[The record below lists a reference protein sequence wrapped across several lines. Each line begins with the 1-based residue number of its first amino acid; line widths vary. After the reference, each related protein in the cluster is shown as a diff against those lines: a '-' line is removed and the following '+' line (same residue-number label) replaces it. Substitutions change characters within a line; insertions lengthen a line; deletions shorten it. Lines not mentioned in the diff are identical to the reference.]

1 MKKKKLEENV
11 IIAIDC
17 LKKIMVL
24 FLGPFLTA
32 YFIKVSNSSAVDL
45 SIYYIF
51 SYIILALG
59 SLIVA
64 SIIKNK
70 FRIGMFRVG
79 VILNFIYIL
88 TIIVLKES
96 IVNHLAII
104 SILYGASSSVYWFP
118 YNLFVINK
126 INNNHR
132 VEYSVKSKI
141 VSSIISVICP
151 ILLGSIITAT
161 NYELTAIIIL
171 FISLIQIILS
181 FLIKPEK
188 NNNTSEFN
196 AKKTWLKLKKNDQI
210 RNMSIAEFFI
220 GMNVSDGALE
230 ILMTILIFNSFKTN
244 LNLGIITSTTTILS
258 MIAVNLYGK
267 IYKNKDDRKLILI
280 SSIIPVLSVFLL
292 LFSKNNITII
302 VYNICYVVFTTLL
315 ALTREIRL
323 FNLSDSKIVDKNNQC
338 EFFAI
343 REVILNGGRVISYIM
358 LLVAGI
364 IGNQIVLNIV
374 MIILTLS
381 IVAMGISITK
391 VKKVD

>member
-88 TIIVLKES
+88 TIIVLKEN

-126 INNNHR
+126 IDNNHR

-141 VSSIISVICP
+141 ISSIISIICP

-196 AKKTWLKLKKNDQI
+196 VKETWLKLKKNDQI

-292 LFSKNNITII
+292 LFSKNF
-302 VYNICYVVFTTLL
+302 YKFFSG
-315 ALTREIRL
+315 RL
-323 FNLSDSKIVDKNNQC
+323 FPL
-338 EFFAI
+338 
-343 REVILNGGRVISYIM
+343 
-358 LLVAGI
+358 
-364 IGNQIVLNIV
+364 
-374 MIILTLS
+374 
-381 IVAMGISITK
+381 
-391 VKKVD
+391 

>member
-88 TIIVLKES
+88 TIIVLKEN

-126 INNNHR
+126 INNNPNAISH
-132 VEYSVKSKI
+132 
-141 VSSIISVICP
+141 SSLSCCLVFFDEFII
-151 ILLGSIITAT
+151 A
-161 NYELTAIIIL
+161 
-171 FISLIQIILS
+171 
-181 FLIKPEK
+181 
-188 NNNTSEFN
+188 
-196 AKKTWLKLKKNDQI
+196 
-210 RNMSIAEFFI
+210 
-220 GMNVSDGALE
+220 
-230 ILMTILIFNSFKTN
+230 
-244 LNLGIITSTTTILS
+244 
-258 MIAVNLYGK
+258 
-267 IYKNKDDRKLILI
+267 
-280 SSIIPVLSVFLL
+280 
-292 LFSKNNITII
+292 
-302 VYNICYVVFTTLL
+302 
-315 ALTREIRL
+315 
-323 FNLSDSKIVDKNNQC
+323 
-338 EFFAI
+338 
-343 REVILNGGRVISYIM
+343 
-358 LLVAGI
+358 
-364 IGNQIVLNIV
+364 
-374 MIILTLS
+374 
-381 IVAMGISITK
+381 
-391 VKKVD
+391 